1 MRRKQ
6 ALNGG
11 QRNGDENSKKI
22 LMKKRGIF
30 SPLWLSF

>member
-1 MRRKQ
+1 MVMDVIAWKNSIRKW
-6 ALNGG
+6 
-11 QRNGDENSKKI
+11 